1 MPFNSKF
8 RIDGNFLNEN
18 NCGLKPKTRVHVA
31 TKRIA
36 PVDSETFTVTFF
48 TVFSNV
54 SQTVFVKTPTTTRT
68 PVSELWTAK

>member
-1 MPFNSKF
+1 MAIFL
-8 RIDGNFLNEN
+8 IGNNY
-18 NCGLKPKTRVHVA
+18 GLKPKNRVHVA
-31 TKRIA
+31 TKHIA
-36 PVDSETFTVTFF
+36 PADSESLLLCSQETFTVTFF